1 MQAENIASKTK
12 GVVEV
17 ENNII
22 VSEENLNEYGY
33 PEPGYY
39 IWNSYYAPG
48 YVQGGAVDKSRFEL
62 KNDIQSQLW
71 WSPYVNEDDVEVE
84 VRGDTTILEGTVET
98 EREKLYAEI
107 NALEAG
113 AEEIENNIVV
123 LYTP

>member
-1 MQAENIASKTK
+1 M
-12 GVVEV
+12 
-17 ENNII
+17 
-22 VSEENLNEYGY
+22 
-33 PEPGYY
+33 
-39 IWNSYYAPG
+39 
-48 YVQGGAVDKSRFEL
+48 DKSRFEL